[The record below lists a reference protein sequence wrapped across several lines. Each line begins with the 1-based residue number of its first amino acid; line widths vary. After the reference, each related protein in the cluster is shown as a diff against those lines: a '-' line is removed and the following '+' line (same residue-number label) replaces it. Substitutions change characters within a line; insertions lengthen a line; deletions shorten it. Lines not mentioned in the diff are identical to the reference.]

1 MIKVLRIAGDI
12 YPAIYGGAPIHIHK
26 MSQLQSKS
34 GCEVTVLTCGYDSP
48 KAIIEKHYKVVDHNV
63 WVRIYGN
70 PIAPSIFKSLLKMR
84 NDFDIIHAHGPLFFT
99 SNLAAFV
106 KKLGSPP
113 LVITNHG
120 LISQTAPIWLSNIYY
135 SSLGGFTLRSAD
147 KILCYNDVE
156 KQKVAKFGVDPQRIE
171 IIPNGV
177 DTNIFKPI
185 KKVKKYTQIL
195 WVGRYKPGKDIETLI
210 KATKLL
216 CNTQDS
222 LRTLL
227 VGQGPLKNRIKT
239 LAKDLGIYNKII
251 FQDNIRNEKMPDIYN
266 ESDIFVLPSID
277 EGVPRTILEAMACGL
292 PIVCTNLPQITEVV
306 KNCGITVPLRDPQAL
321 AEAISR
327 IICDRKLTQ
336 RFKENAREKVV
347 RTYSWD
353 ETVKKTTELYKTLID

>member
-1 MIKVLRIAGDI
+1 M
-12 YPAIYGGAPIHIHK
+12 
-26 MSQLQSKS
+26 
-34 GCEVTVLTCGYDSP
+34 
-48 KAIIEKHYKVVDHNV
+48 
-63 WVRIYGN
+63 
-70 PIAPSIFKSLLKMR
+70 
-84 NDFDIIHAHGPLFFT
+84 
-99 SNLAAFV
+99 
-106 KKLGSPP
+106 
-113 LVITNHG
+113 
-120 LISQTAPIWLSNIYY
+120 
-135 SSLGGFTLRSAD
+135 
-147 KILCYNDVE
+147 
-156 KQKVAKFGVDPQRIE
+156 
-171 IIPNGV
+171 
-177 DTNIFKPI
+177 
-185 KKVKKYTQIL
+185 KVKKYTQIL